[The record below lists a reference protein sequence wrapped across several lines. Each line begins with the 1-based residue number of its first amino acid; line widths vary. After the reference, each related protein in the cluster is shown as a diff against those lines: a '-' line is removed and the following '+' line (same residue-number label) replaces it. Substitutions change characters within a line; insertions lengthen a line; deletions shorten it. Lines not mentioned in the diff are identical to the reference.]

1 MSRGVVGGSETA
13 KAAARPSGPVAQ
25 QDAPYSA
32 TASLLDQI
40 DAQLAALHVE
50 ATELFH
56 TFGPVLSEN
65 GSGSTDDSARPGY
78 AAPLLRRLASQ
89 SDALTVIRDVI
100 VELKTRSVL

>member
-13 KAAARPSGPVAQ
+13 KVARPSGPVAQ
-25 QDAPYSA
+25 QDAAPYSA

>member
-13 KAAARPSGPVAQ
+13 KVARPSGPVAS
-25 QDAPYSA
+25 QDAAYSA

-89 SDALTVIRDVI
+89 SDALTAIRDVI